1 MLSAFVSVLSKN
13 QYFRAFKKISI
24 MDMKGHIAGF
34 PKQLNEALEIAANAT
49 LTKKEQVRQVLVTGL
64 GGSGIGG
71 SVVAELVQD
80 NCKVPVLVNKDYF
93 LPAFVDQHTLLVVS
107 SYSGNTEET
116 LSCLQQALDK
126 KAQIVCITSGG
137 KVAEIAKQHNL
148 DLIMVPG
155 GNPPRTCLGYSVTQL
170 LQVLSFNG
178 LITIDYRNALAGAI
192 QLLNSDQDSI
202 LAEAK
207 SIAAKLKGKIPVI
220 YSLGATES
228 LAVRF
233 RQQINENSKMLCWH
247 NVIPEMNHNELVGW
261 TRKNDQLSVVVLRTS
276 SDYEKNLKRL
286 AICKE
291 VFSKYTPHYLEIH
304 AKGKNKFEEF
314 FHLVHLTDYVS
325 YFLAEIDGIDAVEV
339 NVIDHLKRE
348 LAK

>member
-1 MLSAFVSVLSKN
+1 
-13 QYFRAFKKISI
+13 

-34 PKQLNEALEIAANAT
+34 PKQLSEALEIAAQAKLSPKN
-49 LTKKEQVRQVLVTGL
+49 EVRQVLVTGL

-93 LPAFVDQHTLLVVS
+93 LPAHVDKHTLVVVS

-126 KAQIVCITSGG
+126 KAQIVCVTSGG
-137 KVAEIAKQHNL
+137 RVAEIAKQHKL
-148 DLIMVPG
+148 DLILVPG

-170 LQVLSFNG
+170 LHILYFNG
-178 LITIDYRNALAGAI
+178 FITIDYKAAMEGVIR
-192 QLLNSDQDSI
+192 LLNDQHAQI
-202 LAEAK
+202 LSGARQ
-207 SIAAKLKGKIPVI
+207 IASRLSGRLPVI

-228 LAVRF
+228 IAIRF

-247 NVIPEMNHNELVGW
+247 NVVPEMNHNELVGW
-261 TRKNDQLSVVVLRTS
+261 THNNDQLAVTVLRTS
-276 SDYEKNLKRL
+276 FDYEKNLKRL
-286 AICKE
+286 EICKE
-291 VFSKYTPHYLEIH
+291 VFLKYTSHYLEIH
-304 AKGKNKFEEF
+304 AKGNNKFEEF
-314 FHLVHLTDYVS
+314 FYLIHLTDYVS
-325 YFLAEIDGIDAVEV
+325 DFLAEIAGIDPVEV